1 MQSLGPIFRN
11 LRLEKQLTLKDT
23 AKGIVSQPF
32 LSNFETGK
40 SGISADK
47 LFALLQRLKVS
58 PEEFYRLAS
67 FYNSVSIYE
76 FLNSLAPGL
85 VNEDI
90 YFLNKKLE
98 ELNEKKENFD
108 SIFYTH
114 FRILIEQSINLYS
127 NTPLNTAEINI
138 ISQYLLYN
146 DNWGNYEIHLYAN
159 FIKFIPLKINKILIK
174 KSKKS
179 ASQYVGKENYKHSVV
194 LIYINFINHLIRENE
209 LLFANDLI
217 DNIMKDLINT
227 KYFYEITKLNYLKG
241 KLTIAQGNIEDGLK
255 IAQKSIDI
263 MYNLEA
269 FSIAQAHKKALKDFI
284 DSLES

>member
-114 FRILIEQSINLYS
+114 FRIFIEQSINLYS
-127 NTPLNTAEINI
+127 NTPLNTSEINI

-194 LIYINFINHLIRENE
+194 LIYLICQ
-209 LLFANDLI
+209 I
-217 DNIMKDLINT
+217 
-227 KYFYEITKLNYLKG
+227 KLDKTASS
-241 KLTIAQGNIEDGLK
+241 K
-255 IAQKSIDI
+255 
-263 MYNLEA
+263 
-269 FSIAQAHKKALKDFI
+269 
-284 DSLES
+284 